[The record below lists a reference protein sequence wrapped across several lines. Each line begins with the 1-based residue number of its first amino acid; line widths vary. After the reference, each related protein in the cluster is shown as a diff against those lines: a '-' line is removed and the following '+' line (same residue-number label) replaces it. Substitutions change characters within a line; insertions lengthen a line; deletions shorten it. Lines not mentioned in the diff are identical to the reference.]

1 MYSWIC
7 SVLTLYYLVLFY
19 FSIYYS
25 VNEDDPSSEEEEKDD
40 DDIDYIEE
48 ASNLTRPLKFIFVIN
63 LIHLLILALS

>member
-19 FSIYYS
+19 FNIT
-25 VNEDDPSSEEEEKDD
+25 VDDPSSEEEEKDD

-63 LIHLLILALS
+63 LTHLLILALP